1 MIRRSL
7 VALGASALL
16 IATLVPAGVNAQGPT
31 RPNLTLPKALEQDR
45 LAKPVRDKH
54 VAERAKIAL
63 SLDAAKG
70 PVRVFVRLSST
81 PAAEFATRGPAAVMA
96 QVRVNRSQQA
106 RVIAV
111 ARTLDKSVKI
121 LGRTDRASNVVAMRI
136 AANSIRTLA
145 KDPRVV
151 SINPVVDYQLA
162 LSETVPYI
170 GGTTV
175 QKAGFK
181 GAGIKVGVVDSG
193 IDYTHKE
200 FGGPGTVPAYEAAY
214 GTGPTDPKNT
224 TTDGLSRPHASSA
237 AGTSSARAGRGP
249 TPTIPRPRTRIPIR
263 STSRATGPTSP
274 TSSAGP
280 RASPRRSGSMR

>member
-1 MIRRSL
+1 
-7 VALGASALL
+7 
-16 IATLVPAGVNAQGPT
+16 
-31 RPNLTLPKALEQDR
+31 
-45 LAKPVRDKH
+45 
-54 VAERAKIAL
+54 
-63 SLDAAKG
+63 
-70 PVRVFVRLSST
+70 
-81 PAAEFATRGPAAVMA
+81 MA

-121 LGRTDRASNVVAMRI
+121 PAGPTSSNVVAMRI

-200 FGGPGTVPAYEAAY
+200 FGGPGTVP
-214 GTGPTDPKNT
+214 PTRRPT
-224 TTDGLSRPHASSA
+224 APARPTRRTPRPTASSRPHASSA
-237 AGTSSARAGRGP
+237 AGTSSAELAGIDPDNPEAENPDPDPIDFEGHGTHVADIIGGTKGVAPKVRLYALKVCSAVATSCSGVGLLQAVDWAVRP
-249 TPTIPRPRTRIPIR
+249 ERRTAAPRTT
-263 STSRATGPTSP
+263 STSSTCHSAPTTARRTSTTCRSP
-274 TSSAGP
+274 STRPPG
-280 RASPRRSGSMR
+280 SGS